1 MNSRAWP
8 ENATLPL
15 VNVNA
20 QSDSEMQQNFAAV
33 NQLVEQFNQLAQIE
47 GDTIAQMQSIIKAL
61 KGLFP
66 YDGLHDQGYV
76 SNAVQK
82 AWPNTHWEIGTT
94 ALGPLI
100 DVKTKTDGDGGTYV
114 VLEPAAGPLSVLW
127 GGMYFDIN
135 GHYGLGVDGSG
146 DFEILAPADKV
157 IFTSTGF
164 QAAAYYGSDG
174 SRGLSATTG
183 GATFVDGLY
192 TGGTIEGSGA
202 PGTVDE
208 VPDDSYFYCRFN
220 DTGPLATN
228 GQWIN
233 LTTFF
238 AGLAASTKWPG
249 AADLT
254 TLGTIAH
261 GTWQGT
267 AIADAYIASAT
278 TWTGKQDSL
287 GTGTTGQYLATG
299 PTWQDLDTDVAA
311 LGYVDATALAAWT
324 GSTTLNTLGN
334 VTTGTWSA
342 TPIILSKIA
351 TIPAQTVLGNSS
363 LYTGQVAALD
373 ATTLQDLVDAI
384 PNDTFTALGQVLV
397 SGHDAGGFYGT
408 AFAAASN
415 VGHLKWDG
423 SANWSIDT
431 AVYLTDATGSIGN
444 DGNTYGRNNGGW
456 VTVSAG
462 SVTVAAD
469 SFYGNNTGSSSS
481 GMSLSAGQ
489 ALTLLGLGS
498 TAGAITATGDIK
510 TSVSTGSLFAAALN
524 ISSVYPNAD
533 GTTAFVF
540 RKKSDGSSVVTIDTT
555 NSVISCGTGYFYNC
569 DCTHLRPETDGT
581 SGLVVVNRSGGTIMR
596 FDSTNQICYPNRLVI
611 PTGS

>member
-1 MNSRAWP
+1 
-8 ENATLPL
+8 
-15 VNVNA
+15 
-20 QSDSEMQQNFAAV
+20 
-33 NQLVEQFNQLAQIE
+33 
-47 GDTIAQMQSIIKAL
+47 
-61 KGLFP
+61 
-66 YDGLHDQGYV
+66 
-76 SNAVQK
+76 
-82 AWPNTHWEIGTT
+82 
-94 ALGPLI
+94 
-100 DVKTKTDGDGGTYV
+100 
-114 VLEPAAGPLSVLW
+114 
-127 GGMYFDIN
+127 
-135 GHYGLGVDGSG
+135 
-146 DFEILAPADKV
+146 
-157 IFTSTGF
+157 
-164 QAAAYYGSDG
+164 
-174 SRGLSATTG
+174 
-183 GATFVDGLY
+183 
-192 TGGTIEGSGA
+192 
-202 PGTVDE
+202 
-208 VPDDSYFYCRFN
+208 
-220 DTGPLATN
+220 
-228 GQWIN
+228 
-233 LTTFF
+233 
-238 AGLAASTKWPG
+238 
-249 AADLT
+249 
-254 TLGTIAH
+254 
-261 GTWQGT
+261 
-267 AIADAYIASAT
+267 
-278 TWTGKQDSL
+278 
-287 GTGTTGQYLATG
+287 
-299 PTWQDLDTDVAA
+299 
-311 LGYVDATALAAWT
+311 
-324 GSTTLNTLGN
+324 
-334 VTTGTWSA
+334 
-342 TPIILSKIA
+342 
-351 TIPAQTVLGNSS
+351 